1 MNEEVHIVEI
11 ENLVLTGVN
20 HLRPERLAAL
30 IEAEVQRILGGAGFS
45 ASTGVAD
52 SEAKVAAEVA
62 WTVTQSVQGGTE
74 GV

>member
-1 MNEEVHIVEI
+1 MNEEAHIVEI

-20 HLRPERLAAL
+20 HLRPERLASL
-30 IEAEVQRILGGAGFS
+30 IEAGVQRVLSGAGFS
-45 ASTGVAD
+45 ESTGVAD

-62 WTVTQSVQGGTE
+62 GTVTQSVLGGTE